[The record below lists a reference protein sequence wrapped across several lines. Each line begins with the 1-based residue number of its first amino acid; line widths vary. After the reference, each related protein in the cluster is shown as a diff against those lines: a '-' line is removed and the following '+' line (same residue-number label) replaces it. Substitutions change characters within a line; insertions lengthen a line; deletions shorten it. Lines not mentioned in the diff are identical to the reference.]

1 LSRERAIKNCVS
13 CFELSRS
20 IILTQP
26 DEDMKLKGSL
36 ELITLYNNA
45 MKAAEAVKGPAGKDA
60 LKACTTCNFTEPK
73 IANMLRKAV
82 K

>member
-1 LSRERAIKNCVS
+1 MSKERAIKNCVS

-26 DEDMKLKGSL
+26 DEDMKLKGSS
-36 ELITLYNNA
+36 ELIMLYNNA
-45 MKAAEAVKGPAGKDA
+45 MKAAEAVKGPVGKKA
-60 LKACTTCNFTEPK
+60 LEACTDCNFTEPK
-73 IANMLRKAV
+73 IANVLRRAV